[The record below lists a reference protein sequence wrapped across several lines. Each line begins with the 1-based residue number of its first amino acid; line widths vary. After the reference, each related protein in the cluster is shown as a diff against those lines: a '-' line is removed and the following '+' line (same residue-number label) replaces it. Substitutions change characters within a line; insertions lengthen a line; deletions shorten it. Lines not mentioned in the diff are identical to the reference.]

1 MREKMNTGKS
11 NPVELIECNEKE
23 HAAAILA
30 LFNDTIATSTA
41 LYDYEPRS
49 LSFMHGW
56 FAAKRERNF
65 PVIGAVNGQG
75 ELLAFAS
82 WGAYRDYP
90 ANKYTVEHSVYV
102 RNDCRRQGLARK
114 LMQELIVRAH
124 QADLHVLMGVIDAA
138 NDSSI
143 ALHEQLGFKHVGT
156 LPQIGFKFGHWLD
169 AALYQLILDTPAQ
182 PVDG

>member
-1 MREKMNTGKS
+1 MSIDTNDSVKLVDCT
-11 NPVELIECNEKE
+11 EKE

-30 LFNDTIATSTA
+30 LFNDTIANSSA

-49 LSFMHGW
+49 LSFMEGW
-56 FAAKRERNF
+56 FAAKRARNY

-82 WGAYRDYP
+82 WGAFRDYP

-114 LMQELIVRAH
+114 LMQELITRA
-124 QADLHVLMGVIDAA
+124 QKADMHVLMGVIDAA
-138 NDSSI
+138 NSGSI

-169 AALYQLILDTPAQ
+169 AALYQLILETPAQ